1 MRARNRRS
9 GKKLLLIGVVVGV
22 VVVAGVVGKVVV
34 APRLAAKHAVAAAQ
48 GGKPGDQPE
57 GDKGKAAGESDGK
70 GAEEQPKPQ
79 LISLGEFTV
88 NVRAGGSL
96 RYLQAEVA
104 LSLTGLPEP
113 KKGGEGGAKAAALS
127 EAETALAKDRVVA
140 ILSAADFQAA
150 RTAIGRETLKKQL
163 AISLGKA
170 LPDYQV
176 REVLFTSF
184 AMQ

>member
-22 VVVAGVVGKVVV
+22 VVIAGVVGKVVV
-34 APRLAAKHAVAAAQ
+34 APRLAAKHALAAAQ
-48 GGKPGDQPE
+48 GGTP